1 MRMCQHL
8 ILVRHG
14 ESDHLVNATTGGWS
28 ESLLTPR
35 GKTQATST
43 GQALAAKLRD
53 DTVGFYAS
61 DLPRAQQTAEVI
73 GSAINIA
80 PVLCPALRELN
91 NGVARNTP
99 LAEAERLR
107 LPVTEPL
114 IDSIPYPEAESWGM
128 MARRVMTWMER
139 MVGGGQS
146 ETMLIVSHSHAMVAM
161 VHWWLGLHAPYFSR
175 VSYTFDCCS
184 LTELTRNRWGE
195 RTIARLN
202 DTSHLQGV

>member
-1 MRMCQHL
+1 MRMCHHL

-14 ESDHLVNATTGGWS
+14 ESDHLVNATAGGWS
-28 ESLLTPR
+28 ESPLTTR
-35 GKTQATST
+35 GKTQAKST
-43 GQALAAKLRD
+43 GQALAAKLRY

-61 DLPRAQQTAEVI
+61 DLPRAQQTAEII

-91 NGVARNTP
+91 NGVASNTP
-99 LAEAERLR
+99 LAEAERLH

-114 IDSIPYPEAESWGM
+114 IDWVPYPEAESWGM
-128 MARRVMTWMER
+128 MARRVMTWMEQLVR
-139 MVGGGQS
+139 GVQS
-146 ETMLIVSHSHAMVAM
+146 DTMLIVSHSHAMVAM
-161 VHWWLGLHAPYFSR
+161 VHWWLGLQEPYFSR

-184 LTELTRNRWGE
+184 ITELTMNRWGE

-202 DTSHLQGV
+202 DTAHLQGV